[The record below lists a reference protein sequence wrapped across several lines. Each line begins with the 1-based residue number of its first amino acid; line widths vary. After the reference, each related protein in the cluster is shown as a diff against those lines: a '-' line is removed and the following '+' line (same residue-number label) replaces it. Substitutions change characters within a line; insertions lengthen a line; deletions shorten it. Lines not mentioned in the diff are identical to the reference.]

1 MSLLLLLSVLLF
13 VSPAETK
20 RSHAA
25 LAIGD
30 LSVAK
35 VDTPDPVN
43 TGSNLTYTITVTNNG
58 PDAATN
64 ASWSDTL
71 PAGTTFV
78 DLSGGEGWSCTTPE
92 NGDSGTVSCSNPSLA
107 VGSSVFTLIVA
118 VAPTVAAGSTLTN
131 TATATSSTPD
141 GNPENDSGTATT
153 TVRSPANVTGNKSRS
168 GGSTPGSTLS
178 YLIILSN
185 SSNSDQQDNPGNE
198 FTDVLSSDLTLVAAS
213 ASGGT
218 ATANTGT
225 NTVTWNGVVPANDT
239 ITIAIDATIN
249 PGTEDNTI
257 ANQGTISYDADGN
270 GINEASRLTNVDSFS
285 VGAGA
290 LNADLS
296 VTKIAPDTVPS
307 DSDVTYIITVIN
319 GGPDAA
325 TSATLTDTLP
335 GSMTFVSLSQPAGW
349 SCTTPAPGSGGT
361 LTCSRDLPAGS
372 GPQVFNLV
380 GHIPSETSD
389 GTFYNN
395 MASVSTTSTDSNSE
409 NDVATAGTT
418 VMCATDSVV
427 TTNADSGVGSL
438 RQAIQDACAGG
449 TITFDMTPG
458 NVVSP
463 ITLTS
468 AELVI
473 SKNLTIQG
481 PGANLLTVQRSTAIG
496 TPIFR
501 VFNIGS
507 VTVRISGLTIANG
520 NTADGAAGGSNPG
533 VNGGGIINTGTLTI
547 TNSFITGNL
556 TGSGGSN
563 DGGTGGPG
571 GDGGGI
577 YNSGT
582 LTVTNSTISG
592 NSAGPGGNGG
602 ATATGGTGGRGGGI
616 ANTGTLSVVNSTLNG
631 NQAGNGGNAGSS
643 GTGGAGGDG
652 GAILSDT
659 GTISNCTISG
669 NQAGDGGN
677 AGDNGAASTG
687 RGGGIF
693 KGTVGPVLN
702 IRNNIIAGNSS
713 PTGPDI
719 SGTVNSQDYNLLG
732 STSGATFTGTTTH
745 NIINPN
751 ANLGTLANNGG
762 PTQTMLPLPG
772 SPAINAGDPANLPPD
787 TFDLDGDSDTAEA
800 LPVDQ
805 RGFARVVGANFDIGA
820 VETNYAI
827 SATAGTPQSTDV
839 NTAFAT
845 AMEVTVT
852 ESGSPQIG
860 VSVTFTAPGSGA
872 SGTFTGG
879 STTAVVS
886 TNSSG
891 VATAPTFTANSIG
904 GTYNVIASIGTGLPT
919 ATFALTNNK
928 LNQTIMFGTLAP
940 RTFGDADF
948 SVSATA
954 TSGLAVSLSAS
965 GNCTVTSPSPGTVHL
980 TGAGSC
986 TITASQSGD
995 ATYNAA
1001 SDVQQ
1006 SFTIAKA
1013 ASATAVSSSVNPSSA
1028 GQNVTFTATV
1038 ISTAGTPTGTV
1049 QFKDGGT
1056 NLGSPQTLNGS
1067 GVATFATSSLVVGLH
1082 TITAD
1087 YSGDGNF
1094 LASTGTLSGGQ
1105 QVGSI
1110 ITFSSSNYDTTE
1122 GAGFTTITVQRIG
1135 DLSQEVSVD
1144 YSTPDDSSAM
1154 TVLPCSTANGVAFSR
1169 CDFETALGTL
1179 RFAAGDGAAKTF
1191 TVLINQD
1198 SFVEGPETLTLTLSN
1213 LTGGA
1218 GFATPGATT
1227 LTATLTIADDVTEP
1241 ATNPIDDT
1249 ETFVRQHYRDFLNR
1263 EPDASG
1269 LAFWKDNIDKCND
1282 PARRPPGSTVAQC
1295 IEIFRINTSAAFF
1308 LSIEFQS
1315 TGYLVERLYKA
1326 SYADA
1331 TGTSLTGGAHQLTVP
1346 IVKFSEFLQDT
1357 QTIRQG
1363 VIVGQTDWE
1372 TVLENNKQ
1380 AFTAEFVTRSR
1391 FTTAYPN
1398 TLTPAQFVDMLFAN
1412 AGVVPTA
1419 TERQAAIDEF
1429 GGAGTS
1435 ANAAARGRALR
1446 RVAENG
1452 TLFQQE
1458 FNRAFVL
1465 MEYFGYLRR
1474 NPNAAPDSDFSGY
1487 DFWLTK
1493 LNNFTQP
1500 GDDVL
1505 VRIQKTEMVKAF
1517 ISSGEYRQ
1525 RFGP

>member
-1 MSLLLLLSVLLF
+1 MRKIVALRLLLLLSVLLL
-13 VSPAETK
+13 VSQTETR

-25 LAIGD
+25 FASAD
-30 LSVAK
+30 LSVTK

-43 TGSNLTYTITVTNNG
+43 TGSNLTYTITVNNNG
-58 PDAATN
+58 PDAAD
-64 ASWSDTL
+64 ASWTDTL

-78 DLSGGEGWSCTTPE
+78 DLSSPGGWSCTTPDA
-92 NGDSGTVSCSNPSLA
+92 GDTGTVSCSNPSFT
-107 VGSSVFTLIVA
+107 VGSSVFTLTVA
-118 VAPTVAAGSTLTN
+118 VAPTVAAGSTISN

-141 GNPENDSGTATT
+141 GNPGNESGTATT
-153 TVRSPANVTGNKSRS
+153 TVLSPATVTGNKIRS

-198 FTDVLSSDLTLVAAS
+198 FTDVLPADLTLVAAS

-239 ITIAIDATIN
+239 VTISIDATIKT
-249 PGTEDNTI
+249 GTEEHTI

-270 GINEASRLTNVDSFS
+270 GTNEATAKTNVDSFV
-285 VGAGA
+285 VGAVTP
-290 LNADLS
+290 NADLG
-296 VTKIAPDTVPS
+296 VTKTAPDTTPS
-307 DSDVTYIITVIN
+307 DSDVTYVITVIN
-319 GGPDAA
+319 GGPDTA

-335 GSMTFVSLSQPAGW
+335 GDLTFVSLSQPAGW
-349 SCTTPAPGSGGT
+349 SCNSLTPGSGGT

-372 GPQVFNLV
+372 GAQVFNLV

-395 MASVSTTSTDSNSE
+395 MASVSTTATDSNSE

-418 VMCATDSVV
+418 VMCATDPIV
-427 TTNADSGVGSL
+427 TTNADSGAGSL
-438 RQAIQDACAGG
+438 RNAIQDACAGS

-458 NVVSP
+458 HVVSP

-507 VTVRISGLTIANG
+507 ATVTISGLTIANG
-520 NTADGAAGGSNPG
+520 NTADGAAGGGNPG

-547 TNSFITGNL
+547 TNSSITGNL

-563 DGGTGGPG
+563 GSGSGGLGGN
-571 GDGGGI
+571 GGGI

-592 NSAGPGGNGG
+592 NRTGPGGNGG
-602 ATATGGTGGRGGGI
+602 ASGTGGKGGSGGGI
-616 ANTGTLSVVNSTLNG
+616 ANTGTLSVVNSTLND
-631 NQAGNGGNAGSS
+631 NQAGSGGNAGSS

-652 GAILSDT
+652 GAMLSDT
-659 GTISNCTISG
+659 GTITNCTISG
-669 NQAGDGGN
+669 NQAGDGGT
-677 AGDNGAASTG
+677 AGDNGAASSG

-702 IRNNIIAGNSS
+702 IRNSIIAGNSS

-751 ANLGTLANNGG
+751 PNLGALANNGG

-772 SPAINAGDPANLPPD
+772 SPAVDAGNVSNLPPD
-787 TFDLDGDSDTAEA
+787 TFDLNNNGNTTEP

-805 RGFARVVGANFDIGA
+805 RGFPRVININFDIGA
-820 VETNYAI
+820 VEVNYAI
-827 SATAGTPQSTDV
+827 SATDGTSQSTTI
-839 NTAFAT
+839 NSAFAT
-845 AMEVTVT
+845 ALKATVT
-852 ESGSPQIG
+852 ESGNPQNAIP
-860 VSVTFTAPGSGA
+860 VTFSAPVSGA
-872 SGTFTGG
+872 SGTFPGA
-879 STTAVVS
+879 STTAIAN

-891 VATAPTFTANSIG
+891 VATAPTFTAN
-904 GTYNVIASIGTGLPT
+904 GTAGSYNVLASIGTGLPT
-919 ATFALTNNK
+919 ATFALTNSKAATTTAVTSSTNPSN
-928 LNQTIMFGTLAP
+928 LNQT
-940 RTFGDADF
+940 
-948 SVSATA
+948 
-954 TSGLAVSLSAS
+954 
-965 GNCTVTSPSPGTVHL
+965 
-980 TGAGSC
+980 
-986 TITASQSGD
+986 
-995 ATYNAA
+995 
-1001 SDVQQ
+1001 
-1006 SFTIAKA
+1006 
-1013 ASATAVSSSVNPSSA
+1013 
-1028 GQNVTFTATV
+1028 VTFTATV

-1067 GVATFATSSLVVGLH
+1067 GVATFSTSSLVAGVH
-1082 TITAD
+1082 AITAD

-1094 LASTGTLSGGQ
+1094 LPSTGTLSGGQ

-1110 ITFSSSNYDTTE
+1110 IRFSSSNYDTTE
-1122 GAGFTTITVQRIG
+1122 GSGFTTITVQRIG
-1135 DLSQEVSVD
+1135 DLSQAVSVD

-1179 RFAAGDGAAKTF
+1179 QFAAGDGTAKTF

-1198 SFVEGPETLTLTLSN
+1198 SFIEGPETLTLTLSN

-1249 ETFVRQHYRDFLNR
+1249 DTFVRQQYRDFLNR

-1282 PARRPPGSTVAQC
+1282 PARRPAGLTVAQC
-1295 IEIFRINTSAAFF
+1295 IELFRINTSAAFF
-1308 LSIEFQS
+1308 LSIEFQN
-1315 TGYLVERLYKA
+1315 TGYYVERTYK
-1326 SYADA
+1326 
-1331 TGTSLTGGAHQLTVP
+1331 TGFGDISPPTVP
-1346 IVKFSEFLQDT
+1346 VPVRFTNFLRDT
-1357 QTIRQG
+1357 QQIGAG
-1363 VIVGQTDWE
+1363 VIVGQGSWQTQLD
-1372 TVLENNKQ
+1372 NNKS
-1380 AFTAEFVTRSR
+1380 AFALSFVQRAAFLSRYPVQTSATEFVDSL
-1391 FTTAYPN
+1391 N
-1398 TLTPAQFVDMLFAN
+1398 AN
-1412 AGVVPTA
+1412 AGSVLSDSERSALISELSPNPADPSLRASVLRKIADNA
-1419 TERQAAIDEF
+1419 T
-1429 GGAGTS
+1429 
-1435 ANAAARGRALR
+1435 L
-1446 RVAENG
+1446 
-1452 TLFQQE
+1452 QQRE

-1465 MEYFGYLRR
+1465 IEYFGYLRR
-1474 NPNAAPDSDFSGY
+1474 NPDAAPEPNLNFDGY
-1487 DFWLTK
+1487 NFWLNK
-1493 LNNFTQP
+1493 LNQFNGNF
-1500 GDDVL
+1500 
-1505 VRIQKTEMVKAF
+1505 INAEMVKAF
-1517 ISSGEYRQ
+1517 LSSGEYRQ

>member
-1 MSLLLLLSVLLF
+1 MRKIVALRLLLLLSVLLL
-13 VSPAETK
+13 VSQTETR

-25 LAIGD
+25 FASAD
-30 LSVAK
+30 LSVTK

-43 TGSNLTYTITVTNNG
+43 TGSNLTYTITVNNNG
-58 PDAATN
+58 PDAAD
-64 ASWSDTL
+64 ASWTDTL

-78 DLSGGEGWSCTTPE
+78 DLSSPGGWSCTTPDA
-92 NGDSGTVSCSNPSLA
+92 GDTGTVSCSNPSFA
-107 VGSSVFTLIVA
+107 VGSSVFTLTVA
-118 VAPTVAAGSTLTN
+118 VAPTVAAGSTISN

-141 GNPENDSGTATT
+141 GNPGNESGTATT
-153 TVRSPANVTGNKSRS
+153 TVLSPATVTGNKIRS

-198 FTDVLSSDLTLVAAS
+198 FTDVLPADLTLVAAS

-239 ITIAIDATIN
+239 VTISIDATIKT
-249 PGTEDNTI
+249 GTEEHTI

-270 GINEASRLTNVDSFS
+270 GTNEATAKTNVDSFV
-285 VGAGA
+285 VGAVTP
-290 LNADLS
+290 NADLG
-296 VTKIAPDTVPS
+296 VTKTAPDTTPS
-307 DSDVTYIITVIN
+307 DSDVTYVITVIN
-319 GGPDAA
+319 GGPDTA

-335 GSMTFVSLSQPAGW
+335 GDLTFVSLSQPAGW
-349 SCTTPAPGSGGT
+349 SCNSLTPGSGGT

-372 GPQVFNLV
+372 GAQVFNLV

-395 MASVSTTSTDSNSE
+395 MASVSTTATDSNSE

-418 VMCATDSVV
+418 VMCATDPIV
-427 TTNADSGVGSL
+427 TTNADSGAGSL
-438 RQAIQDACAGG
+438 RNAIQDACAGS

-458 NVVSP
+458 HVVSP

-507 VTVRISGLTIANG
+507 ATVTISGLTIANG
-520 NTADGAAGGSNPG
+520 NTADGAAGGGNPG

-547 TNSFITGNL
+547 TNSSITGNL

-563 DGGTGGPG
+563 GSGIGGPG
-571 GDGGGI
+571 GNGGGI

-592 NSAGPGGNGG
+592 NRTGPGGNGG
-602 ATATGGTGGRGGGI
+602 ASGTGGKGGSGGGI
-616 ANTGTLSVVNSTLNG
+616 ANTGTLSVVNSTLND
-631 NQAGNGGNAGSS
+631 NQAGSGGNAGSS

-652 GAILSDT
+652 GAMLSDT
-659 GTISNCTISG
+659 GTITNCTISG
-669 NQAGDGGN
+669 NQAGDGGT
-677 AGDNGAASTG
+677 AGDNGAASSG

-702 IRNNIIAGNSS
+702 IRNSIIAGNSS

-751 ANLGTLANNGG
+751 PNLGALANNGG

-772 SPAINAGDPANLPPD
+772 SPAVDAGNVSNLPPD
-787 TFDLDGDSDTAEA
+787 TFDLNNNGNTTEP

-805 RGFARVVGANFDIGA
+805 RGFPRVININFDIGA
-820 VETNYAI
+820 VEVNYAI
-827 SATAGTPQSTDV
+827 SATDGTSQSTTI
-839 NTAFAT
+839 NSAFAT
-845 AMEVTVT
+845 ALKATVT
-852 ESGSPQIG
+852 ESGNPQNAIP
-860 VSVTFTAPGSGA
+860 VTFSAPVSGA
-872 SGTFTGG
+872 SGTFPGA
-879 STTAVVS
+879 STTAIAN

-891 VATAPTFTANSIG
+891 VATAPTFTAN
-904 GTYNVIASIGTGLPT
+904 GTAGSYNVLASIGTGLPT
-919 ATFALTNNK
+919 ATFALTNSKAATTTAVTSSTNPSN
-928 LNQTIMFGTLAP
+928 LNQT
-940 RTFGDADF
+940 
-948 SVSATA
+948 
-954 TSGLAVSLSAS
+954 
-965 GNCTVTSPSPGTVHL
+965 
-980 TGAGSC
+980 
-986 TITASQSGD
+986 
-995 ATYNAA
+995 
-1001 SDVQQ
+1001 
-1006 SFTIAKA
+1006 
-1013 ASATAVSSSVNPSSA
+1013 
-1028 GQNVTFTATV
+1028 VTFTATV

-1067 GVATFATSSLVVGLH
+1067 GVATFSTSSLVAGVH
-1082 TITAD
+1082 AITAD

-1094 LASTGTLSGGQ
+1094 LPSTGTLSGGQ

-1110 ITFSSSNYDTTE
+1110 IRFSSSNYDTTE
-1122 GAGFTTITVQRIG
+1122 GSGFTTITVQRIG
-1135 DLSQEVSVD
+1135 DLSQAVSVD

-1179 RFAAGDGAAKTF
+1179 QFAAGDGTAKTF

-1198 SFVEGPETLTLTLSN
+1198 SFIEGPETLTLTLSN

-1249 ETFVRQHYRDFLNR
+1249 DTFVRQQYRDFLNR

-1282 PARRPPGSTVAQC
+1282 PARRPAGLTVAQC
-1295 IEIFRINTSAAFF
+1295 IELFRINTSAAFF
-1308 LSIEFQS
+1308 LSIEFQN
-1315 TGYLVERLYKA
+1315 TGYYVERTYK
-1326 SYADA
+1326 
-1331 TGTSLTGGAHQLTVP
+1331 TGFGDISPPTVP
-1346 IVKFSEFLQDT
+1346 VPVRFTNFLRDT
-1357 QTIRQG
+1357 QQIGAG
-1363 VIVGQTDWE
+1363 VIVGQGSWQTQLD
-1372 TVLENNKQ
+1372 NNKS
-1380 AFTAEFVTRSR
+1380 AFALSFVQRAAFLSRYPVQTSATEFVDSL
-1391 FTTAYPN
+1391 N
-1398 TLTPAQFVDMLFAN
+1398 AN
-1412 AGVVPTA
+1412 AGSVLSDNERSALISELSPNPADPSLRASVLRKIADNA
-1419 TERQAAIDEF
+1419 T
-1429 GGAGTS
+1429 
-1435 ANAAARGRALR
+1435 L
-1446 RVAENG
+1446 
-1452 TLFQQE
+1452 QQRE

-1465 MEYFGYLRR
+1465 IEYFGYLRR
-1474 NPNAAPDSDFSGY
+1474 NPDAAPEPNLNFDGY
-1487 DFWLTK
+1487 NFWLNK
-1493 LNNFTQP
+1493 LNQFNGNF
-1500 GDDVL
+1500 
-1505 VRIQKTEMVKAF
+1505 INAEMVKAF
-1517 ISSGEYRQ
+1517 LSSGEYRQ

>member
-25 LAIGD
+25 LASGD
-30 LSVAK
+30 LSVTK

-78 DLSGGEGWSCTTPE
+78 DLSGGEGWSCTSPE
-92 NGDSGTVSCSNPSLA
+92 SGDSGTVSCSNPSFG
-107 VGSSVFTLIVA
+107 VGSSVFTLTVA
-118 VAPTVAAGSTLTN
+118 VAPTVAAGTTLIN

-141 GNPENDSGTATT
+141 ANPDNNSGTATT

-185 SSNSDQQDNPGNE
+185 SSASDQQDNPGNE

-225 NTVTWNGVVPANDT
+225 NTVTWNGVVPAGDT
-239 ITIAIDATIN
+239 ISITIDATIKA
-249 PGTEDNTI
+249 GTEDLTI
-257 ANQGTISYDADGN
+257 SNQGTISYDADGD
-270 GINEASRLTNVDSFS
+270 GTNEASSSTNLNSFV
-285 VGAGA
+285 VGAA
-290 LNADLS
+290 PPNADLG
-296 VTKIAPDTVPS
+296 VTKTAPDTAPS
-307 DSDVTYIITVIN
+307 DSDVTYVITVIN
-319 GGPDAA
+319 DGPDTA

-349 SCTTPAPGSGGT
+349 SCTTPTPGSGGT
-361 LTCSRDLPAGS
+361 VTCSRDLPAGS

-395 MASVSTTSTDSNSE
+395 MASVSTTATDSNSE
-409 NDVATAGTT
+409 NDVSTAGTT

-481 PGANLLTVQRSTAIG
+481 PGANLLTVQRSAAGG
-496 TPIFR
+496 TPNFRIF
-501 VFNIGS
+501 N
-507 VTVRISGLTIANG
+507 VTSGMVSIDGLTIANG
-520 NTADGAAGGSNPG
+520 NVGGG
-533 VNGGGIINTGTLTI
+533 GGGITNRGILMLNATAVSGNTSS
-547 TNSFITGNL
+547 NS
-556 TGSGGSN
+556 
-563 DGGTGGPG
+563 
-571 GDGGGI
+571 GGGI
-577 YNSGT
+577 QNDGSNASASLTLINSTVSGNTTSSFGAGIMSTGFQGSAT
-582 LTVTNSTISG
+582 LNIINSTISG
-592 NSAGPGGNGG
+592 NSAPSFGGGVYNDGNSG
-602 ATATGGTGGRGGGI
+602 TATLT
-616 ANTGTLSVVNSTLNG
+616 STD
-631 NQAGNGGNAGSS
+631 S
-643 GTGGAGGDG
+643 
-652 GAILSDT
+652 
-659 GTISNCTISG
+659 TISG
-669 NQAGDGGN
+669 NI
-677 AGDNGAASTG
+677 ASSS
-687 RGGGIF
+687 GGGIYNF
-693 KGTVGPVLN
+693 GNGGTATLTLRNTILSDNRALNAANGPDIFN
-702 IRNNIIAGNSS
+702 FNGSITGSNNIIQTT
-713 PTGPDI
+713 TGYTI
-719 SGTVNSQDYNLLG
+719 SGSNNLNVDPMLQKDG
-732 STSGATFTGTTTH
+732 TGA
-745 NIINPN
+745 
-751 ANLGTLANNGG
+751 LVLKNNGG
-762 PTQTMLPLPG
+762 PTQTLLLLPS
-772 SPAINAGDPANLPPD
+772 SPAINAGSNANLPAD
-787 TFDLDGDSDTAEA
+787 TFDLDSDGDTAEP
-800 LPVDQ
+800 LPFDQ
-805 RGFARVVGANFDIGA
+805 RGFPRIVNTTVDIGA
-820 VETNYAI
+820 VEVNYAVT
-827 SATAGTPQSTDV
+827 ATAGTPQSTNV

-845 AMEVTVT
+845 ALQATVT

-879 STTAVVS
+879 STTSVVS

-928 LNQTIMFGTLAP
+928 LDQTITFGALAP

-948 SVSATA
+948 SVSAAA

-1013 ASATAVSSSVNPSSA
+1013 ASATAVSSSANPSSA

-1067 GVATFATSSLVVGLH
+1067 GVATFLTSSLVVGLH

-1122 GAGFTTITVQRIG
+1122 GSGFTTITVQRIG

-1154 TVLPCSTANGVAFSR
+1154 TVLPCSTANGVAFPR

-1331 TGTSLTGGAHQLTVP
+1331 TGTSLTGGAHQITVP

>member
-1 MSLLLLLSVLLF
+1 MLHGATRCRQEQLSSTCPVERDGRARRP
-13 VSPAETK
+13 SPVI
-20 RSHAA
+20 AA
-25 LAIGD
+25 RFRAQ
-30 LSVAK
+30 
-35 VDTPDPVN
+35 
-43 TGSNLTYTITVTNNG
+43 
-58 PDAATN
+58 
-64 ASWSDTL
+64 
-71 PAGTTFV
+71 
-78 DLSGGEGWSCTTPE
+78 
-92 NGDSGTVSCSNPSLA
+92 NPSLA

-118 VAPTVAAGSTLTN
+118 VAPTVAAGTTLTN

-141 GNPENDSGTATT
+141 GNPGNESGTATT

-185 SSNSDQQDNPGNE
+185 SSASDQQDNPGNE
-198 FTDVLSSDLTLVAAS
+198 FTDVLSSYLTLVAAS
-213 ASGGT
+213 ASSGT

-225 NTVTWNGVVPANDT
+225 NTVTWNGVVPAGDT
-239 ITIAIDATIN
+239 ITITIDAIIKS
-249 PGTEDNTI
+249 GTEDQTMT
-257 ANQGTISYDADGN
+257 NQGTISYDADGN
-270 GINEASRLTNVDSFS
+270 GTNEASASTNTDSFS
-285 VGAGA
+285 VGGSTG
-290 LNADLS
+290 NADVG
-296 VTKIAPDTVPS
+296 VTKLASAEEVLANT
-307 DSDVTYIITVIN
+307 DVTYTITVTN
-319 GGPDAA
+319 GGPDPAVN
-325 TSATLTDTLP
+325 ATLNDPLP
-335 GSMTFVSLSQPAGW
+335 GNMTFVSLSAPADW
-349 SCTTPAPGSGGT
+349 SCTTPSVGSTGT
-361 LTCSRDLPAGS
+361 VSCTNSSLPLTNS
-372 GPQVFNLV
+372 QTFTLV
-380 GHIPSETSD
+380 GHVPT
-389 GTFYNN
+389 GTAAGTTYINK
-395 MASVSTTSTDSNSE
+395 ATVSTTSSDENSE
-409 NDVATAGTT
+409 NDESNASTVVATCLA
-418 VMCATDSVV
+418 SVAV
-427 TTNADSGVGSL
+427 TTNADSGPGSL
-438 RQAIQDACAGG
+438 RQAVVDVCPGG
-449 TITFDMTPG
+449 TIGFDM
-458 NVVSP
+458 NQVVSP
-463 ITLTS
+463 ISLSGGQIT
-468 AELVI
+468 I
-473 SKNLTIQG
+473 GKNLTIEGQG
-481 PGANLLTVQRSTAIG
+481 ADLLTVRNTAAASSTS
-496 TPIFR
+496 R
-501 VFNIGS
+501 VFNLNSG
-507 VTVRISGLTIANG
+507 VNATISGLTISGG
-520 NTADGAAGGSNPG
+520 NVSSGF
-533 VNGGGIINTGTLTI
+533 GGGILYG
-547 TNSFITGNL
+547 TNSTVTVTNSTISGNSA
-556 TGSGGSN
+556 SGGAGISN
-563 DGGTGGPG
+563 SSG
-571 GDGGGI
+571 
-577 YNSGT
+577 GT

-592 NSAGPGGNGG
+592 NSAGNLG
-602 ATATGGTGGRGGGI
+602 GGGI
-616 ANTGTLSVVNSTLNG
+616 FSGSGVLNVTNS
-631 NQAGNGGNAGSS
+631 
-643 GTGGAGGDG
+643 
-652 GAILSDT
+652 
-659 GTISNCTISG
+659 TISG
-669 NQAGDGGN
+669 NM
-677 AGDNGAASTG
+677 STDSG
-687 RGGGIF
+687 GGGIINGGT
-693 KGTVGPVLN
+693 GTVTNSTISNNSTSGGADGGG
-702 IRNNIIAGNSS
+702 IRNAGTVNSRNSIIAGNTASS
-713 PTGPDI
+713 GAPDFFGTLTSQGHNLI
-719 SGTVNSQDYNLLG
+719 GNTSGMSGTVATDITNVNPLLG
-732 STSGATFTGTTTH
+732 
-745 NIINPN
+745 P
-751 ANLGTLANNGG
+751 LANNGG
-762 PTQTMLPLPG
+762 PTQTMALLPG
-772 SPAINAGDPANLPPD
+772 SPAINAGDNCVLDDTCTPALGFSL
-787 TFDLDGDSDTAEA
+787 TT
-800 LPVDQ
+800 DQ
-805 RGFARVVGANFDIGA
+805 RDAGFSRIVGTNVDIGA
-820 VETNYAI
+820 FESRGFTI
-827 SATAGTPQSTDV
+827 TATSGTPQS
-839 NTAFAT
+839 AT
-845 AMEVTVT
+845 IMTPFSAPLVATVSSSFG
-852 ESGSPQIG
+852 EPVAGG
-860 VSVTFTAPGSGA
+860 VVTFTAPGSGA
-872 SGTFTGG
+872 SGTFPGAA
-879 STTAVVS
+879 TTAIAN

-891 VATAPTFTANSIG
+891 VATAPTFTAN
-904 GTYNVIASIGTGLPT
+904 GTAGSYNVVASIGTGLPT
-919 ATFALTNNK
+919 AIFALTNNK
-928 LNQTIMFGTLAP
+928 LDQTITFGALAP
-940 RTFGDADF
+940 QTFGDADF

-954 TSGLAVSLSAS
+954 TSGLAVSLSAN

-986 TITASQSGD
+986 TITASQSGN

-1013 ASATAVSSSVNPSSA
+1013 ASATAVSSSINPSSP

-1067 GVATFATSSLVVGLH
+1067 GVATFSTSSLVVGLH

-1122 GAGFTTITVQRIG
+1122 GSGFTTITVQRIG

-1154 TVLPCSTANGVAFSR
+1154 TVLPCSTANGVAFPR

-1331 TGTSLTGGAHQLTVP
+1331 TGTSLTGGAHQITVP

>member
-1 MSLLLLLSVLLF
+1 LLL
-13 VSPAETK
+13 VSQTETR

-25 LAIGD
+25 FASAD
-30 LSVAK
+30 LSVTK

-43 TGSNLTYTITVTNNG
+43 TGSNLTYTITVNNNG
-58 PDAATN
+58 PDAAD
-64 ASWSDTL
+64 ASWTDTL

-78 DLSGGEGWSCTTPE
+78 DLSSPGGWSCTTPDA
-92 NGDSGTVSCSNPSLA
+92 GDTGTVSCSNPSFT
-107 VGSSVFTLIVA
+107 VGSSVFTLTVA
-118 VAPTVAAGSTLTN
+118 VAPTVAAGSTISN

-141 GNPENDSGTATT
+141 GNPGNESGTATT
-153 TVRSPANVTGNKSRS
+153 TVLSPATVTGNKIRS

-198 FTDVLSSDLTLVAAS
+198 FTDVLPADLTLVAAS

-239 ITIAIDATIN
+239 VTISIDATIKT
-249 PGTEDNTI
+249 GTEEHTI

-270 GINEASRLTNVDSFS
+270 GTNEATAKTNVDSFV
-285 VGAGA
+285 VGAVTP
-290 LNADLS
+290 NADLG
-296 VTKIAPDTVPS
+296 VTKTAPDTTPS
-307 DSDVTYIITVIN
+307 DSDVTYVITVIN
-319 GGPDAA
+319 GGPDTA

-335 GSMTFVSLSQPAGW
+335 GDMTFVSLSQPAGW
-349 SCTTPAPGSGGT
+349 SCNSLTPGSGGT

-372 GPQVFNLV
+372 GAQVFNLV

-395 MASVSTTSTDSNSE
+395 MASVSTTATDSNSE

-418 VMCATDSVV
+418 VMCATDPIV
-427 TTNADSGVGSL
+427 TTNADSGAGSL
-438 RQAIQDACAGG
+438 RNAIQDACAGS

-458 NVVSP
+458 HVVSP

-507 VTVRISGLTIANG
+507 ATVTISGLTIANG
-520 NTADGAAGGSNPG
+520 NTADGAAGGGNPG

-547 TNSFITGNL
+547 TNSSITGNL

-563 DGGTGGPG
+563 GSGIGGPG
-571 GDGGGI
+571 GNGGGI

-592 NSAGPGGNGG
+592 NRTGPGGNGG
-602 ATATGGTGGRGGGI
+602 ASGTGGKGGSGGGI
-616 ANTGTLSVVNSTLNG
+616 ANTGTLSVVNSTLND
-631 NQAGNGGNAGSS
+631 NQAGSGGNAGSS

-652 GAILSDT
+652 GAMLSDT
-659 GTISNCTISG
+659 GTITNCTISG
-669 NQAGDGGN
+669 NQAGDGGT
-677 AGDNGAASTG
+677 AGDNGAASSG

-702 IRNNIIAGNSS
+702 IRNSIIAGNSS

-751 ANLGTLANNGG
+751 PNLGALANNGG

-772 SPAINAGDPANLPPD
+772 SPAVDAGNVSNLPPD
-787 TFDLDGDSDTAEA
+787 TFDLNNNGNTTEP

-805 RGFARVVGANFDIGA
+805 RGFPRVININFDIGA
-820 VETNYAI
+820 VEVNYAI
-827 SATAGTPQSTDV
+827 SATDGTSQSTTI
-839 NTAFAT
+839 NSAFAT
-845 AMEVTVT
+845 ALKATVT
-852 ESGSPQIG
+852 ESGNPQNAIP
-860 VSVTFTAPGSGA
+860 VTFSAPVSGA
-872 SGTFTGG
+872 SGTFPGA
-879 STTAVVS
+879 STTAIAN

-891 VATAPTFTANSIG
+891 VATAPTFTAN
-904 GTYNVIASIGTGLPT
+904 GTAGSYNVLASIGTGLPT
-919 ATFALTNNK
+919 ATFALTNSKAATTTAVTSSTNPSN
-928 LNQTIMFGTLAP
+928 LNQT
-940 RTFGDADF
+940 
-948 SVSATA
+948 
-954 TSGLAVSLSAS
+954 
-965 GNCTVTSPSPGTVHL
+965 
-980 TGAGSC
+980 
-986 TITASQSGD
+986 
-995 ATYNAA
+995 
-1001 SDVQQ
+1001 
-1006 SFTIAKA
+1006 
-1013 ASATAVSSSVNPSSA
+1013 
-1028 GQNVTFTATV
+1028 VTFTATV

-1067 GVATFATSSLVVGLH
+1067 GVATFSTSSLVAGVH
-1082 TITAD
+1082 AITAD

-1094 LASTGTLSGGQ
+1094 LPSTGTLSGGQ

-1110 ITFSSSNYDTTE
+1110 IRFSSSNYDTTE
-1122 GAGFTTITVQRIG
+1122 GSGFTTITVQRIG
-1135 DLSQEVSVD
+1135 DLSQAVSVD

-1179 RFAAGDGAAKTF
+1179 QFAAGDGTAKTF

-1198 SFVEGPETLTLTLSN
+1198 SFIEGPETLTLTLSN

-1249 ETFVRQHYRDFLNR
+1249 DTFVRQQYRDFLNR

-1282 PARRPPGSTVAQC
+1282 PARRPAGLTVAQC
-1295 IEIFRINTSAAFF
+1295 IELFRINTSAAFF
-1308 LSIEFQS
+1308 LSIEFQN
-1315 TGYLVERLYKA
+1315 TGYYVERTYK
-1326 SYADA
+1326 
-1331 TGTSLTGGAHQLTVP
+1331 TGFGDISPPTVP
-1346 IVKFSEFLQDT
+1346 VPVRFTNFLRDT
-1357 QTIRQG
+1357 QQIGAG
-1363 VIVGQTDWE
+1363 VIVGQGSWQTQLD
-1372 TVLENNKQ
+1372 NNKS
-1380 AFTAEFVTRSR
+1380 AFALSFVQRAAFLSRYPVQTSATEFVDSL
-1391 FTTAYPN
+1391 N
-1398 TLTPAQFVDMLFAN
+1398 AN
-1412 AGVVPTA
+1412 AGSVLSDSERSALISELSPNPADPSLRASVLRKIADNA
-1419 TERQAAIDEF
+1419 T
-1429 GGAGTS
+1429 
-1435 ANAAARGRALR
+1435 L
-1446 RVAENG
+1446 
-1452 TLFQQE
+1452 QQRE

-1465 MEYFGYLRR
+1465 IEYFGYLRR
-1474 NPNAAPDSDFSGY
+1474 NPDAAPEPNLNFDGY
-1487 DFWLTK
+1487 NFWLNK
-1493 LNNFTQP
+1493 LNQFNGNF
-1500 GDDVL
+1500 
-1505 VRIQKTEMVKAF
+1505 INAEMVKAF
-1517 ISSGEYRQ
+1517 LSSGEYRQ

>member
-1 MSLLLLLSVLLF
+1 MRKIVALRLLLLLSVLLL
-13 VSPAETK
+13 VSQTETR

-25 LAIGD
+25 FASAD
-30 LSVAK
+30 LSVTK

-43 TGSNLTYTITVTNNG
+43 TGSNLTYTITVNNNG
-58 PDAATN
+58 PDAAD
-64 ASWSDTL
+64 ASWTDTL

-78 DLSGGEGWSCTTPE
+78 DLSSPGGWSCTTPDA
-92 NGDSGTVSCSNPSLA
+92 GDTGTVSCSNPSFT
-107 VGSSVFTLIVA
+107 VGSSVFTLTVA
-118 VAPTVAAGSTLTN
+118 VAPTVAAGSTISN

-141 GNPENDSGTATT
+141 GNPGNESGTATT
-153 TVRSPANVTGNKSRS
+153 TVLSPATVTGNKIRS

-198 FTDVLSSDLTLVAAS
+198 FTDVLPADLTLVAAS

-239 ITIAIDATIN
+239 VTISIDATIKT
-249 PGTEDNTI
+249 GTEEHTI

-270 GINEASRLTNVDSFS
+270 GTNEATAKTNVDSFV
-285 VGAGA
+285 VGAVTP
-290 LNADLS
+290 NADLG
-296 VTKIAPDTVPS
+296 VTKTAPDTTPS
-307 DSDVTYIITVIN
+307 DSDVTYVITVIN
-319 GGPDAA
+319 GGPDTA

-335 GSMTFVSLSQPAGW
+335 GDLTFVSLSQPAGW
-349 SCTTPAPGSGGT
+349 SCNSLTPGSGGT

-372 GPQVFNLV
+372 GAQVFNLV

-395 MASVSTTSTDSNSE
+395 MASVSTTATDSNSE

-418 VMCATDSVV
+418 VMCATDPIV
-427 TTNADSGVGSL
+427 TTNADSGAGSL
-438 RQAIQDACAGG
+438 RNAIQDACAGS

-458 NVVSP
+458 HVVSP

-507 VTVRISGLTIANG
+507 ATVTISGLTIANG
-520 NTADGAAGGSNPG
+520 NTADGAAGGGNPG

-547 TNSFITGNL
+547 TNSSITGNL

-563 DGGTGGPG
+563 GSGIGGPG
-571 GDGGGI
+571 GNGGGI

-592 NSAGPGGNGG
+592 NRTGPGGNGG
-602 ATATGGTGGRGGGI
+602 ASGTGGKGGSGGGI
-616 ANTGTLSVVNSTLNG
+616 ANTGTLSVVNSTLND
-631 NQAGNGGNAGSS
+631 NQAGSGGNAGSS

-652 GAILSDT
+652 GAMLSDT
-659 GTISNCTISG
+659 GTITNCTISG
-669 NQAGDGGN
+669 NQAGDGGT
-677 AGDNGAASTG
+677 AGDNGAASSG

-702 IRNNIIAGNSS
+702 IRNSIIAGNSS

-751 ANLGTLANNGG
+751 PNLGALANNGG

-772 SPAINAGDPANLPPD
+772 SPAVDAGNVSNLPPD
-787 TFDLDGDSDTAEA
+787 TFDLNNNGNTTEP

-805 RGFARVVGANFDIGA
+805 RGFPRVININFDIGA
-820 VETNYAI
+820 VEVNYAI
-827 SATAGTPQSTDV
+827 SATDGTSQSTTI
-839 NTAFAT
+839 NSAFAT
-845 AMEVTVT
+845 ALKATVT
-852 ESGSPQIG
+852 ESGNPQNAIP
-860 VSVTFTAPGSGA
+860 VTFSAPVSGA
-872 SGTFTGG
+872 SGTFPGA
-879 STTAVVS
+879 STTAIAN

-891 VATAPTFTANSIG
+891 VATAPTFTAN
-904 GTYNVIASIGTGLPT
+904 GTAGSYNVLASIGTGLPT
-919 ATFALTNNK
+919 ATFALTNSKAATTTAVTSSTNPSN
-928 LNQTIMFGTLAP
+928 LNQT
-940 RTFGDADF
+940 
-948 SVSATA
+948 
-954 TSGLAVSLSAS
+954 
-965 GNCTVTSPSPGTVHL
+965 
-980 TGAGSC
+980 
-986 TITASQSGD
+986 
-995 ATYNAA
+995 
-1001 SDVQQ
+1001 
-1006 SFTIAKA
+1006 
-1013 ASATAVSSSVNPSSA
+1013 
-1028 GQNVTFTATV
+1028 VTFTATV

-1067 GVATFATSSLVVGLH
+1067 GVATFSTSSLVAGVH
-1082 TITAD
+1082 AITAD

-1094 LASTGTLSGGQ
+1094 LPSTGTLSGGQ

-1110 ITFSSSNYDTTE
+1110 IRFSSSNYDTTE
-1122 GAGFTTITVQRIG
+1122 GSGFTTITVQRIG
-1135 DLSQEVSVD
+1135 DLSQAVSVD

-1179 RFAAGDGAAKTF
+1179 QFAAGDGTAKTF

-1198 SFVEGPETLTLTLSN
+1198 SFIEGPETLTLTLSN

-1249 ETFVRQHYRDFLNR
+1249 DTFVRQQYRDFLNR

-1282 PARRPPGSTVAQC
+1282 PARRPAGLTVAQC
-1295 IEIFRINTSAAFF
+1295 IELFRINTSAAFF
-1308 LSIEFQS
+1308 LSIEFQN
-1315 TGYLVERLYKA
+1315 TGYYVERTYK
-1326 SYADA
+1326 
-1331 TGTSLTGGAHQLTVP
+1331 TGFGDISPPTVP
-1346 IVKFSEFLQDT
+1346 VPVRFTNFLRDT
-1357 QTIRQG
+1357 QQIGAG
-1363 VIVGQTDWE
+1363 VIVGQGSWQTQLD
-1372 TVLENNKQ
+1372 NNKS
-1380 AFTAEFVTRSR
+1380 AFALSFVQRAAFLSRYPVQTSATEFVDSL
-1391 FTTAYPN
+1391 N
-1398 TLTPAQFVDMLFAN
+1398 AN
-1412 AGVVPTA
+1412 AGSVLSDSERSALISELSPNPADPSLRASVLRKIADNA
-1419 TERQAAIDEF
+1419 T
-1429 GGAGTS
+1429 
-1435 ANAAARGRALR
+1435 L
-1446 RVAENG
+1446 
-1452 TLFQQE
+1452 QQRE

-1465 MEYFGYLRR
+1465 IEYFGYLRR
-1474 NPNAAPDSDFSGY
+1474 NPDAAPEPNLNFDGY
-1487 DFWLTK
+1487 NFWLNK
-1493 LNNFTQP
+1493 LNQFNGNF
-1500 GDDVL
+1500 
-1505 VRIQKTEMVKAF
+1505 INAEMVKAF
-1517 ISSGEYRQ
+1517 LSSGEYRQ